1 MSMTPP
7 AIRRNLPAIRR
18 ALSAHLG
25 GRRSRRRVCPRDT
38 SPRVL
43 PAVRVARDA
52 APVLDDL
59 RLLRGDGL
67 AAFLT
72 RAIGDEVRDVL
83 ALLLPPVPALRGR

>member
-1 MSMTPP
+1 
-7 AIRRNLPAIRR
+7 
-18 ALSAHLG
+18 
-25 GRRSRRRVCPRDT
+25 
-38 SPRVL
+38 
-43 PAVRVARDA
+43 
-52 APVLDDL
+52 VLDDL